1 MSYTTEQMLQMA
13 IEVATEEMGDEFQG
27 HTVGYTTQASQQ
39 NDGSISESFFIV
51 LRSEDGQYMASGSTN
66 VNDGFQLCLEF
77 FQSALR
83 QYKQTGF
90 PCEM

>member
-1 MSYTTEQMLQMA
+1 MLQMA
-13 IEVATEEMGDEFQG
+13 IDVAKDEMGEEFQG

-39 NDGSISESFFIV
+39 KDGSISESFFIV
-51 LRSEDGQYMASGSTN
+51 LRAEDGQYMASGSTK
-66 VNDGFQLCLEF
+66 VNDGFKLCLDY
-77 FQSALR
+77 FQSAIR